1 MRVVIIGG
9 GQAAASAAAKLRAL
23 GADGPITLLMAEPVP
38 PYQRPPLSKKYLLG
52 EFERERLYLK
62 PESFYAEHGIELG
75 AGEAAERIDPA
86 SKTVTTAKRTL
97 PYDALLIATGSAPRR
112 LPEAAGGSLPG
123 VYVMRDLADA
133 DALAP
138 LVAEGGRAL
147 VIGGGYIGLEAA
159 AVAASRGLEVTLVEM
174 APRILARV
182 ACAETADD
190 VRALHLRHGV
200 TIRENTGLEGLAPG
214 SERRLTA
221 NLTDGTSLEVDF
233 ALVGIG
239 VVPGTALAE
248 EAGLAIENGIRTDE
262 TCRTSDP
269 AIWAAGD
276 CASFPWQDGRIRL
289 ESVQNAIDQAEHA
302 AAAML
307 GETKP
312 YRPSPWFWSDQ
323 YTTKLQI
330 AGLGTGA
337 DRIVRRPG
345 SREGASSLWYYRA
358 DRLIAVD
365 AINEPRAYMQGKRWI
380 EAGTTPDPEGL
391 ADPARDLKSLV

>member
-75 AGEAAERIDPA
+75 AGETAERIDPA
-86 SKTVTTAKRTL
+86 ARTVTTAKRTL

-159 AVAASRGLEVTLVEM
+159 AVAASCGLEVTLVEM

-190 VRALHLRHGV
+190 VRALHRRHGV

-289 ESVQNAIDQAEHA
+289 DSVQNAIDQAEHA

-323 YTTKLQI
+323 YSTKLQI